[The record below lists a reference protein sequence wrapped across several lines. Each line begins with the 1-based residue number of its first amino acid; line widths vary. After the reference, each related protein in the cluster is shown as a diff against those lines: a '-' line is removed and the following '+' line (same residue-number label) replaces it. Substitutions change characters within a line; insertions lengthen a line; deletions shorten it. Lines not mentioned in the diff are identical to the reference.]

1 MYLLIIFNILKF
13 LIIYY
18 IYINEVRNMSGKN
31 KRKIN
36 NKIKAKEIVNTNN
49 GNGNIIVANNYK
61 QITYNIVNNIIKDS
75 QSESKDEFRNLLWSL
90 YKNTHTRKHQF
101 YGFVNGINYK
111 KKKFYIVNLYWRK
124 FVYATN
130 HVVAFYDN
138 NCPVQIG
145 DNIVFNGELYM
156 YEREDGTEDIG
167 INNMDI
173 ITNTH
178 IDELPN
184 LSIIDKDITIDS
196 CFLNN
201 LDSIELRQIFNNQYS
216 YIGITLENKP
226 QINPDMYKSILF
238 NIFYESSKENDLI
251 INKLDILDGNTDL
264 SELTKLSI
272 FIKYLVVDKNVSHPY
287 HIYNILLLL
296 KSEIYGINTTNFNR
310 YKRIAINNRVVS
322 PIYVMNIFKEF
333 LLYYNVYIEK
343 LKVIFKEVGKD
354 PVVME
359 IDDTPIIINEEDK
372 INSLADTVK
381 IEEEKKDEIVNPN
394 DIHMKEVSIEDLS
407 FSHQHCNNID
417 TNSNMKKDFTFK
429 AVDNKDNNTKTN
441 EKISMINTLLAQM
454 SQLSSKQLLLLD
466 TMEQIQNESTSE
478 IKKLNAKIK
487 GLESTLSSLTNQLAS
502 IRNSNVKQTE
512 TYPTN
517 QTTEPS
523 TEDNKINEAFK
534 IALNS
539 KQKRS

>member
-1 MYLLIIFNILKF
+1 
-13 LIIYY
+13 
-18 IYINEVRNMSGKN
+18 MSGKNKKN

-61 QITYNIVNNIIKDS
+61 QISYNIVNNIIKDS

-310 YKRIAINNRVVS
+310 YKRIAINNKVVS

-343 LKVIFKEVGKD
+343 LKVIFK
-354 PVVME
+354 
-359 IDDTPIIINEEDK
+359 
-372 INSLADTVK
+372 
-381 IEEEKKDEIVNPN
+381 
-394 DIHMKEVSIEDLS
+394 
-407 FSHQHCNNID
+407 
-417 TNSNMKKDFTFK
+417 
-429 AVDNKDNNTKTN
+429 
-441 EKISMINTLLAQM
+441 
-454 SQLSSKQLLLLD
+454 
-466 TMEQIQNESTSE
+466 
-478 IKKLNAKIK
+478 
-487 GLESTLSSLTNQLAS
+487 
-502 IRNSNVKQTE
+502 
-512 TYPTN
+512 
-517 QTTEPS
+517 
-523 TEDNKINEAFK
+523 
-534 IALNS
+534 
-539 KQKRS
+539 